1 MSGQGNK
8 DRRPWPMTWVAVAI
22 AVFITLYTVINFQF
36 RKNEDP
42 HLPYEEAKE
51 RESRFFEFDLNGWK
65 RLEVV
70 LYVPLASDPSAELLP
85 VEARAQE
92 GRLDQDMPMDL
103 VTVIPRRPDLAGG
116 VQGVET
122 SITEDL
128 DLKILLISGQG
139 EIGAV
144 QLEAYLKDGHLVI
157 LAVESEQTGG
167 LEGSTTFRLSL
178 SGAGIPGGLYSVTMY
193 TEEAVYEWKLTVD

>member
-1 MSGQGNK
+1 MTEPPAK

-70 LYVPLASDPSAELLP
+70 LYVPLASDPSVESLP

-103 VTVIPRRPDLAGG
+103 VTVIPRRPELIAGIRTIEP
-116 VQGVET
+116 VV
-122 SITEDL
+122 IEDR
-128 DLKILLISGQG
+128 LLVIVLLPES
-139 EIGAV
+139 EIMAPIR
-144 QLEAYLKDGHLVI
+144 LEAYLKEGHLVV
-157 LAVESEQTGG
+157 LAVEGERSGESEV
-167 LEGSTTFRLSL
+167 SSKFRLEL
-178 SGAGIPGGLYSVTMY
+178 TPEAFPVGLYSASLY
-193 TEEAVYEWKLTVD
+193 TDPTVYEWTFTVD